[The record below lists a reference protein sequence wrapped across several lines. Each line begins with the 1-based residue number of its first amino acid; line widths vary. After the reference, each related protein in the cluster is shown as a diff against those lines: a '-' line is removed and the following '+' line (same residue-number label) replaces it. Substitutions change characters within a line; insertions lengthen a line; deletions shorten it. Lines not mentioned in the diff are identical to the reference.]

1 MMNISA
7 VAFILFTVVYI
18 FLLPSSFGQYIEP
31 HLCDGVCYCSR
42 NEAVVDCSPQDRI
55 IGVPTNLPPGTQK
68 LVIQGGFF
76 PDPGH
81 LSAKNLTGLAH
92 LVSLRI
98 VNSQLRSVQSRAF
111 LGMTNLRDLDLSLNL
126 LYRIEPHT
134 FYGLNLQTLYLQ
146 KQRLQPDSH
155 ILYGPSADPE
165 PLVISTEAFY
175 GLSAARIDL
184 RRNFISDISYSLF
197 SKVDGLEELILSN
210 NRIRQLDAKFAD
222 YFDNPNRL
230 IDLTDNPL
238 ECSCK
243 LAWLVSRVKEWVSK
257 SPSLKTACI
266 IDPRISGSLSK
277 VELKELTTDHLCMGS
292 RIQSIGVDITPAGK
306 AATLSCTA
314 ITFNPMDTA
323 EQQLSTFRHGES
335 ESLINHPVV
344 QLRPPSVA
352 WKYVESG
359 QLRQVTGM
367 PSDLPQSLD
376 HPNFGAG
383 TEEKTMTTVQ
393 LNVSLSQIGRKF
405 SCITWDEKAND
416 QEVLVTIR
424 GPMLPP
430 LIKPKGSSKESTFG
444 AANEKTS
451 QLDERAREGDLASLT
466 DNMAYGH
473 SSFLFQKQY
482 TLLEMIGAV
491 IGTFLVT
498 LVVLLVGSRCMML
511 LKHRAIFNHPSKEIG
526 GRPATYDAPASKQT
540 DALVGVGNIT
550 TRTAGSNS
558 NGGLQSMGCDG
569 IAAAYPLYNHYL
581 ASASGVTYPTHIPP
595 TASLITSPTSA
606 QLMPISAATP
616 LLQPSMTVPGMQSI
630 QPISQWPAPPGSS
643 YSGAGSH
650 EYDIPRA
657 MELSQVAS
665 DQTTLQ
671 REHQQSQQQQMQTMA
686 IAPINGLSSTGRVFT
701 ESFQFSPFVFPS
713 GSASCRPEDRH
724 EAPIPLSLLSLPPI
738 VVVGHCCVQFYFPV
752 CQPTFPPYLS
762 TLYSMQSRQLA
773 TVRCLSF
780 FSLLHSLPFP
790 FHMHASLSLFLT
802 H

>member
-1 MMNISA
+1 MVNVSA
-7 VAFILFTVVYI
+7 VAFILFTVI
-18 FLLPSSFGQYIEP
+18 NGFLLPFSFGQYIEP
-31 HLCDGVCYCSR
+31 RLCDGVCYCSR

-55 IGVPTNLPPGTQK
+55 IGVPTNLPPGTRK

-155 ILYGPSADPE
+155 ILYGPSADPK

-222 YFDNPNRL
+222 HFDNPNRL
-230 IDLTDNPL
+230 LDLTDNPL

-243 LAWLVSRVKEWVSK
+243 LAWLVNQVKSWVTR

-277 VELKELTTDHLCMGS
+277 VELKDLTTDHLCMGS

-314 ITFNPMDTA
+314 ITFNRMDTA
-323 EQQLSTFRHGES
+323 EQQSGTFRHGEGDPQMT
-335 ESLINHPVV
+335 HPIVR
-344 QLRPPSVA
+344 LRPPSVA

-367 PSDLPQSLD
+367 PSDLPQSFD
-376 HPNFGAG
+376 HPSFGASE
-383 TEEKTMTTVQ
+383 EEKTMTTVQ
-393 LNVSLSQIGRKF
+393 LNVSLSQTGRKF

-430 LIKPKGSSKESTFG
+430 LVESKDSTKESSIGVT
-444 AANEKTS
+444 NEKSS
-451 QLDERAREGDLASLT
+451 QLDGKTREGDLASLT
-466 DNMAYGH
+466 DSMAYGH
-473 SSFLFQKQY
+473 PSFLFQKQY

-511 LKHRAIFNHPSKEIG
+511 LKHRAISNHPSKEIG
-526 GRPATYDAPASKQT
+526 GRPTTYDAPVSKQS

-550 TRTAGSNS
+550 SRTTGSSS

-616 LLQPSMTVPGMQSI
+616 LLQPSMTVPGLQSM
-630 QPISQWPAPPGSS
+630 QPISQWPAPPGSA

-657 MELSQVAS
+657 LELSQVAS
-665 DQTTLQ
+665 DQATLQ
-671 REHQQSQQQQMQTMA
+671 REHQQPQQQQQQLQTIPQQQQQHSKM
-686 IAPINGLSSTGRVFT
+686 NLTTDTFGGD
-701 ESFQFSPFVFPS
+701 
-713 GSASCRPEDRH
+713 SAD
-724 EAPIPLSLLSLPPI
+724 
-738 VVVGHCCVQFYFPV
+738 
-752 CQPTFPPYLS
+752 
-762 TLYSMQSRQLA
+762 
-773 TVRCLSF
+773 
-780 FSLLHSLPFP
+780 
-790 FHMHASLSLFLT
+790 
-802 H
+802 